1 MKRRTLIKQLAFVSG
16 SLVLIP
22 ACMEDRSKA
31 SMLLKNI
38 SIGGDEEMMMADLGE
53 TIIPKTETPGAKD
66 IGAHLF
72 ALMMVD
78 DCYKAADQQKFVA
91 GLKAFEVKTKNQFS
105 KSFSKC
111 SIEERETLLNEL
123 EAKKKDI
130 SDLQYFYINTKRL
143 VIQAYTTS
151 KFYLTEVQVYKLVPG
166 KFYGCVPLNKAS

>member
-1 MKRRTLIKQLAFVSG
+1 MQRRTLIKQLAFASG
-16 SLVLIP
+16 ALMLIP
-22 ACMEDRSKA
+22 SCMEDRSKA

-38 SIGGDEEMMMADLGE
+38 SIDREEEMMMADLAE
-53 TIIPKTETPGAKD
+53 AIIPKTETPGAKD

-91 GLKAFEVKTKNQFS
+91 GLKAFEIATKEQFG
-105 KSFSKC
+105 KSFNKC
-111 SIEERETLLNEL
+111 SMEEREILLNDL
-123 EAKKKDI
+123 EAKNTENA
-130 SDLQYFYINTKRL
+130 DLQYFYSNTKGL

-151 KFYLTEVQVYKLVPG
+151 KFYLSEVQVYKLVPG